1 MNNFF
6 INITE
11 NLDLQSSKEC
21 TAKDLNGI
29 ASEFDDHISTK
40 KIKKLFLDININ
52 GFDFE
57 TVTTNN
63 VKKEI
68 LNLNIKKSST
78 SGSILA
84 TVISSILNEV
94 CKLYY

>member
-6 INITE
+6 INITK
-11 NLDLQSSKEC
+11 NLDLKSSKVC
-21 TAKDLNGI
+21 TAKDLNGND
-29 ASEFDDHISTK
+29 SEFDDHISTK
-40 KIKKLFLDININ
+40 KIKQFFPDININ

-68 LNLNIKKSST
+68 LNLNINKSST

-84 TVISSILNEV
+84 TIILSILNEV

>member
-11 NLDLQSSKEC
+11 NLDLKSSKEC
-21 TAKDLNGI
+21 TAKDLNGN
-29 ASEFDDHISTK
+29 ASEFDGHISTK
-40 KIKKLFLDININ
+40 KIKQLFPDININ

-63 VKKEI
+63 VKKEF
-68 LNLNIKKSST
+68 
-78 SGSILA
+78 
-84 TVISSILNEV
+84 
-94 CKLYY
+94 

>member
-6 INITE
+6 INITK

-29 ASEFDDHISTK
+29 ASELDDHISTK

-63 VKKEI
+63 VKKEF
-68 LNLNIKKSST
+68 
-78 SGSILA
+78 
-84 TVISSILNEV
+84 
-94 CKLYY
+94 